1 MFPVTEEILKAEEKI
16 KTEIDRNFYKVAKYD
31 FKNCRT
37 IIKNGNIVLIDGV
50 EAVIQWIEKFL
61 RTSVNRFEVYKNTG
75 FGTNARELF
84 GKKYLDNGYEESEL
98 ERQVREGLLL
108 CPAIVS
114 INNFNM
120 QKEDKTLSVEVEI
133 LLADGTNVKAKFD
146 DINI

>member
-1 MFPVTEEILKAEEKI
+1 MFPVTEEILKAEEKL
-16 KTEIDRNFYKVAKYD
+16 KTEIDRNFYKVPKYD

-37 IIKNGNIVLIDGV
+37 IMKNGNIVLIDGV
-50 EAVIQWIEKFL
+50 EAVMQWVEKFL
-61 RTSVNRFEVYKNTG
+61 RTSVNRFEVYTNTG

-120 QKEDKTLSVEVEI
+120 QKEEKTLSVEVEI

>member
-1 MFPVTEEILKAEEKI
+1 MFPVTDEILKAEEKL
-16 KTEIDRNFYKVAKYD
+16 KTEIDRNFYKVPKYD

-37 IIKNGNIVLIDGV
+37 VMKNGNIVLIDGV
-50 EAVIQWIEKFL
+50 EAVMQWVEKFL

-120 QKEDKTLSVEVEI
+120 LKEDKTLSVEVEI
-133 LLADGTNVKAKFD
+133 LLADGTNVKAKID

>member
-1 MFPVTEEILKAEEKI
+1 MFPVTEEILKAEEKL
-16 KTEIDRNFYKVAKYD
+16 KTEIDRNFYKVPKYD

-37 IIKNGNIVLIDGV
+37 IMKNGNIVLIDGV
-50 EAVIQWIEKFL
+50 EAVMQWVEKFL
-61 RTSVNRFEVYKNTG
+61 RTYVNRFEVYKNTG

-120 QKEDKTLSVEVEI
+120 QKEEKTLSVEVEI

>member
-1 MFPVTEEILKAEEKI
+1 MFPVTEEILKAEEKL
-16 KTEIDRNFYKVAKYD
+16 KTEIDRNFYKVPKYD

-37 IIKNGNIVLIDGV
+37 IMKNGNIVLIDGV
-50 EAVIQWIEKFL
+50 EAVMQWFEKFL
-61 RTSVNRFEVYKNTG
+61 RTSVDRFEVYKNTG

>member
-1 MFPVTEEILKAEEKI
+1 MFPVTEEILKAEEKL

-37 IIKNGNIVLIDGV
+37 IMKNGNIVLIDGV
-50 EAVIQWIEKFL
+50 EAVMQWIKKFL

-120 QKEDKTLSVEVEI
+120 LKEDKTLSVEVEI